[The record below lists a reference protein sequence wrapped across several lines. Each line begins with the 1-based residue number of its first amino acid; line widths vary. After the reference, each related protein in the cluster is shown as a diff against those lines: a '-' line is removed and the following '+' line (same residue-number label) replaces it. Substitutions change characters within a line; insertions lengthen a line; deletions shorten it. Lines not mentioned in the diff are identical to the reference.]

1 LQHGHDS
8 ARDDAPTRAIIL
20 RPDLPRKGPAPLT
33 AASLDEAV
41 SLARGIGLD
50 VVSAREVRVSRP
62 RAATLFGE
70 GVLEEAKATAE
81 GLEADLLIV
90 DGALT
95 PAQQRNLERT
105 VDLKVLDR
113 TGLILEVFGAR
124 ARTREGVLQVSLAAL
139 SYQRTRLV
147 RSWTHLERQRG
158 GAGFTGGPGERQ
170 IELDRR
176 QIDDQIDRIKRQLE
190 EVRRTRAQHRKGRA
204 RGETPTV
211 ALVGYTN
218 VGKSTLFN
226 RLTGAGVLS
235 ADQLFATLDPTMR
248 KIELPSG
255 RDAIL
260 SDTVGFIA
268 ELPTQLVEAFRATLE
283 EVTEADVV
291 LHVHDLSNPDCHAQA
306 RDVIGVLEELGV
318 TAADRTILDV
328 YNKADAASPADRTTV
343 AGDVAAGRAVVVS
356 AQTGEGVDELL
367 GRIDAILAREATEV
381 AIRVPFGEGGALAWL
396 HRVSY
401 EIQTEEAGGEMI
413 VRARLPKAELD
424 RFMKRWASV
433 AVVESPQARVVA

>member
-1 LQHGHDS
+1 MTHEYDA
-8 ARDDAPTRAIIL
+8 ARESAPTRALIL
-20 RPDLPRKGPAPLT
+20 RPDLPPSGPKPPT
-33 AASLDEAV
+33 AASLAEAV
-41 SLARGIGLD
+41 TLARGIGLD
-50 VVSAREVRVSRP
+50 VADAREVRVKRP

-70 GVLEEAKATAE
+70 GVLEEARETAKA
-81 GLEADLLIV
+81 LHADLLIV

-95 PAQQRNLERT
+95 PTQQRNLERA
-105 VDLKVLDR
+105 VDVKVLDR
-113 TGLILEVFGAR
+113 TGLILEVFGER

-190 EVRRTRAQHRKGRA
+190 NVRRTRAEHRKGRV
-204 RGETPTV
+204 RGERPTI

-226 RLTGAGVLS
+226 RITGAAVLS

-248 KIELPSG
+248 GLELPSG
-255 RDAIL
+255 RPAVL

-283 EVTEADVV
+283 EVQEADVV
-291 LHVHDLSNPDCHAQA
+291 LHVHDLANPDYRAQA
-306 RDVIGVLEELGV
+306 ADVLGVLGGLGV
-318 TAADRTILDV
+318 EPEERAFLSV
-328 YNKADAASPADRTTV
+328 YNKADLATPEDRAIV
-343 AGDVAAGRAVVVS
+343 EADVAAGRGVVVS
-356 AQTGEGVDELL
+356 AATGEGIDALL
-367 GRIDAILAREATEV
+367 ERIDVLLAREATDV
-381 AIRVPFGEGGALAWL
+381 VLRVPCAEGEAIAWL
-396 HRVSY
+396 HRVSFQV
-401 EIQTEEAGGEMI
+401 ETETVGDDLLM
-413 VRARLPKAELD
+413 RATLPKVEIE
-424 RFMKRWASV
+424 RFMKRWSGI
-433 AVVESPQARVVA
+433 AVVESADGRNVA

>member
-1 LQHGHDS
+1 M
-8 ARDDAPTRAIIL
+8 
-20 RPDLPRKGPAPLT
+20 T
-33 AASLDEAV
+33 AASLEEAV

-50 VVSAREVRVSRP
+50 VVQAREVRVPRP

-70 GVLEEAKATAE
+70 GVLAE
-81 GLEADLLIV
+81 TKDDAERLEAELVIV

-95 PAQQRNLERT
+95 PAQQRNLERA
-105 VDLKVLDR
+105 VDRKVLDR
-113 TGLILEVFGAR
+113 TGLILEVFGER

-176 QIDDQIDRIKRQLE
+176 QIDDQIDRIKRQLDD
-190 EVRRTRAQHRKGRA
+190 VRRTRAQHRQGR
-204 RGETPTV
+204 RRQDTPTI

-248 KIELPSG
+248 GLELPSG
-255 RDAIL
+255 RAAIL

-283 EVTEADVV
+283 EVLEADVI
-291 LHVHDLSNPDCHAQA
+291 LHVHDLSNPECHAQA
-306 RDVIGVLEELGV
+306 NDVRHVLQDLG
-318 TAADRTILDV
+318 ALGDDRQSLNV
-328 YNKADAASPADRTTV
+328 YNKADAAQTADRTLV
-343 AGDVAAGRAVVVS
+343 AGEVAGGRAIVVS
-356 AQTGEGVDELL
+356 AATGEGVDDLL
-367 GRIDAILAREATEV
+367 KAIDVILARDAVDV
-381 AIRVPFGEGGALAWL
+381 AIRLPCSAGEAIAWL
-396 HRVSY
+396 HRVSFNVVS
-401 EIQTEEAGGEMI
+401 EQTGDDM
-413 VRARLPKAELD
+413 VMRVNLPKAELD
-424 RFMKRWASV
+424 RFMKRWADA
-433 AVVESPQARVVA
+433 AVVEAAGRQHVA

>member
-1 LQHGHDS
+1 MRPGHDS
-8 ARDDAPTRAIIL
+8 ARDDAPIRAIVL
-20 RPDLPRKGPAPLT
+20 RPDLPRNGPAPLT
-33 AASLDEAV
+33 AASLAEAV
-41 SLARGIGLD
+41 TLARGIGLD
-50 VVSAREVRVSRP
+50 VVAAREIRIARP

-70 GVLEEAKATAE
+70 GVIEEARAE
-81 GLEADLLIV
+81 AKSLDVELLIV

-95 PAQQRNLERT
+95 PAQQRNLERA

-113 TGLILEVFGAR
+113 TGLILEVFGER

-190 EVRRTRAQHRKGRA
+190 SVRRTRAEHRKGRKRA
-204 RGETPTV
+204 DAPTV

-226 RLTGAGVLS
+226 RITGAGVLS

-248 KIELPSG
+248 GLALPSG
-255 RDAIL
+255 RRAIL

-291 LHVHDLSNPDCHAQA
+291 LHVHDLSNPECHAQA
-306 RDVIGVLEELGV
+306 NDVRKVLGELGV
-318 TAADRTILDV
+318 DAAERPTLDV
-328 YNKADAASPADRTTV
+328 YNKADLASAADKAAV
-343 AGDVAAGRAVVVS
+343 EADVAAGRAVIAS
-356 AQTGEGVDELL
+356 AETGEGVDDLL
-367 GRIDAILAREATEV
+367 AAIDLALARDAADV
-381 AIRVPFGEGGALAWL
+381 VVRVPCAEGEAIAWL
-396 HRVSY
+396 HRVSFAVDSEQDGDDMIMRVLAPKD
-401 EIQTEEAGGEMI
+401 EI
-413 VRARLPKAELD
+413 D
-424 RFMKRWASV
+424 RFMKRWAAV
-433 AVVESPQARVVA
+433 AVVQAAERRAIA

>member
-1 LQHGHDS
+1 MRRLG
-8 ARDDAPTRAIIL
+8 PT
-20 RPDLPRKGPAPLT
+20 PLT
-33 AASLDEAV
+33 AASLAEAV
-41 SLARGIGLD
+41 TLARGIGVEVAL
-50 VVSAREVRVSRP
+50 AREVRVSKP
-62 RAATLFGE
+62 RAATLFGA
-70 GVLEEAKATAE
+70 GVLEEAGADAKR
-81 GLEADLLIV
+81 LEATLLIV

-105 VDLKVLDR
+105 LEIKVLDR
-113 TGLILEVFGAR
+113 TGLILEVFGER

-176 QIDDQIDRIKRQLE
+176 QIDDQIDRIKRQLG
-190 EVRRTRAQHRKGRA
+190 EVRRTRAEHRKGRK
-204 RGETPTV
+204 RTDTPTI

-226 RLTGAGVLS
+226 RMTGASVLA

-248 KIELPSG
+248 GIDLPSG

-283 EVTEADVV
+283 EVSEADVV
-291 LHVHDLSNPDCHAQA
+291 LHVHDLSNPDCRAQA
-306 RDVIGVLEELGV
+306 SDVRSVLADLGV
-318 TAADRTILDV
+318 DVETRQILDV
-328 YNKADAASPADRTTV
+328 YNKADAATSTDRALVESET
-343 AGDVAAGRAVVVS
+343 ASGRAVVVS
-356 AQTGEGVDELL
+356 ATTGEGVTALL
-367 GRIDAILAREATEV
+367 AAIDGILARDAADIVVRLPCSAGEA
-381 AIRVPFGEGGALAWL
+381 IAWL
-396 HRVSY
+396 HRVSHAI
-401 EIQTEEAGGEMI
+401 EVEQSGDEMRLR
-413 VRARLPKAELD
+413 VSLPKAEID
-424 RFMKRWASV
+424 RFMKRFADV
-433 AVVESPQARVVA
+433 AVVEAAGGRVRP